1 MRLLKKLSFVIAA
14 LLACLSLSAQN
25 NKQEDKDSL
34 VVLLSS
40 KSAQMVDVEGARYRK
55 VIGPARFL
63 HNNTYLICDTA
74 LWNVESQIID
84 AWGNVSILQEETVLT
99 SDNLQY
105 MINLDLAKFRGSVV
119 QLTDKDHNT
128 LRTRHLDYNTKDSVA
143 VFMNGGSMRD
153 KDGQIIESR
162 TGTYD
167 SKISTFTFE
176 NNVNMFTDSIFVK
189 TNSLVYE
196 SDYNLATFGQRTD
209 AWKDENMLSAN
220 SGWYDRGKEIFF
232 FKNDVHVMTEDQEG
246 WSDSLYFYRNTSD
259 VEMLGNAQVTD
270 TTRNVFALAGRIH
283 YMDSLSKITLTRKPA
298 VISQTEE
305 QDGSIDTVYLGADK
319 LVYYTLLKG
328 NISPAVMSDAEN
340 RLKSLAVD
348 PVGEFRRKAA
358 QEAAKAA
365 EEAAKNDPNR
375 PPQGGP
381 GGPGGPG
388 GQLKGGPAQGP
399 AQGPSKGAARGGAR
413 AKASAAPPQPTFR
426 GIAPMMPDSLSRNDS
441 VSVQD
446 SLPAA
451 PVPSAAIADMSDRLP
466 SADTLA
472 VSDSVA
478 VSDSLDVPKGP
489 IDSTKIGFL
498 EAIGKVKIYKKS
510 MQVVCD
516 SLLYCDLDSLARLFK
531 EPLIWQEVTRQYSAD
546 SVSLVVKNGAMDKA
560 SLMSNAFITIQEDTS
575 HFDQIKGA
583 EMLAYFDEKGGLKR
597 FDVLGGAS
605 ALFFLEENGTLATV
619 NKTDSKMLSAI
630 FKNGEIQR
638 IYYFESPKNDG
649 YPVVQLADEESK
661 LKGFNWQPEK
671 RPADRN
677 AVTPLSLRPSQR
689 KSYTARPKAEFRQ
702 TDIYFPGYMND
713 VYRQIEVKDS
723 LRQVRERERAIAE
736 RQAEERARLD
746 SLALKDSLAVSV
758 DSLLVSDSLS
768 VVTDSLSAAVDSLS
782 TSTGMLDG
790 GPLPV
795 KTPLGTPQKDSL
807 SQSAPVLADS
817 LAVSDSAMVMG
828 STPEEIA
835 AQKKAEKEKLKA
847 EKKAALEAKK
857 QKKQEEREAKWAELD
872 KRDAD
877 KAAAKE
883 TRRLEKERKRKR
895 KALEDAAR
903 QAEKDAAALEK
914 FRLKYEKKKVKED
927 AKAARKAERQASR
940 QQK

>member
-1 MRLLKKLSFVIAA
+1 
-14 LLACLSLSAQN
+14 
-25 NKQEDKDSL
+25 
-34 VVLLSS
+34 
-40 KSAQMVDVEGARYRK
+40 
-55 VIGPARFL
+55 
-63 HNNTYLICDTA
+63 
-74 LWNVESQIID
+74 
-84 AWGNVSILQEETVLT
+84 
-99 SDNLQY
+99 
-105 MINLDLAKFRGSVV
+105 
-119 QLTDKDHNT
+119 
-128 LRTRHLDYNTKDSVA
+128 
-143 VFMNGGSMRD
+143 
-153 KDGQIIESR
+153 
-162 TGTYD
+162 
-167 SKISTFTFE
+167 
-176 NNVNMFTDSIFVK
+176 
-189 TNSLVYE
+189 
-196 SDYNLATFGQRTD
+196 
-209 AWKDENMLSAN
+209 
-220 SGWYDRGKEIFF
+220 
-232 FKNDVHVMTEDQEG
+232 
-246 WSDSLYFYRNTSD
+246 
-259 VEMLGNAQVTD
+259 
-270 TTRNVFALAGRIH
+270 
-283 YMDSLSKITLTRKPA
+283 
-298 VISQTEE
+298 
-305 QDGSIDTVYLGADK
+305 
-319 LVYYTLLKG
+319 
-328 NISPAVMSDAEN
+328 
-340 RLKSLAVD
+340 
-348 PVGEFRRKAA
+348 
-358 QEAAKAA
+358 
-365 EEAAKNDPNR
+365 
-375 PPQGGP
+375 
-381 GGPGGPG
+381 
-388 GQLKGGPAQGP
+388 
-399 AQGPSKGAARGGAR
+399 
-413 AKASAAPPQPTFR
+413 
-426 GIAPMMPDSLSRNDS
+426 
-441 VSVQD
+441 
-446 SLPAA
+446 
-451 PVPSAAIADMSDRLP
+451 
-466 SADTLA
+466 
-472 VSDSVA
+472 
-478 VSDSLDVPKGP
+478 
-489 IDSTKIGFL
+489 
-498 EAIGKVKIYKKS
+498 

-746 SLALKDSLAVSV
+746 SLALRDSLAVSV

-768 VVTDSLSAAVDSLS
+768 VVTDSLSVTVDSLS

-828 STPEEIA
+828 PTSEEIA

-883 TRRLEKERKRKR
+883 AKRLEKERKRKR

>member
-1 MRLLKKLSFVIAA
+1 MRLLKKLTFVIAS
-14 LLACLSLSAQN
+14 LLTCLSLSAQN

-55 VIGPARFL
+55 VVGPARFL

-84 AWGNVSILQEETVLT
+84 AWGHVSILQEETVLT

-105 MINLDLAKFRGSVV
+105 LINEDLARFRGSVV

-143 VFMNGGSMRD
+143 VFTDGGSMRD

-162 TGTYD
+162 NGTYD
-167 SKISTFTFE
+167 SKISTFTFT
-176 NNVNMFTDSIFVK
+176 NSVNMFTDSIFVK
-189 TNSLVYE
+189 TNTLVYQ
-196 SDYNLATFGQRTD
+196 SDLNLATFGQRTD
-209 AWKDENMLSAN
+209 AWKDESMLSAN
-220 SGWYDRGKEIFF
+220 SGWYDRGNEVFF
-232 FKNDVHVMTEDQEG
+232 FSNDVHVMSEDQEG

-259 VEMLGNAQVTD
+259 IEMLGNAQITD

-283 YMDSLSKITLTRKPA
+283 YIDSISKVTLTRKPA

-328 NISPAVMSDAEN
+328 KIAPSVISDAEK
-340 RLKSLAVD
+340 RLSSLAVD

-358 QEAAKAA
+358 LEAAKAA

-375 PPQGGP
+375 PPQGAQGAP
-381 GGPGGPG
+381 
-388 GQLKGGPAQGP
+388 LKGGPAKGTS
-399 AQGPSKGAARGGAR
+399 SKGGR
-413 AKASAAPPQPTFR
+413 AKTSAAPPQASAR
-426 GIAPMMPDSLSRNDS
+426 MAIQPMMPDSLSLTDS
-441 VSVQD
+441 ITSAVPMMRSESPEMAD
-446 SLPAA
+446 SLG
-451 PVPSAAIADMSDRLP
+451 
-466 SADTLA
+466 
-472 VSDSVA
+472 SDSIP
-478 VSDSLDVPKGP
+478 VSDSLSASPAVVDAGP

-531 EPLIWQEVTRQYSAD
+531 EPLIWQDVTRQYTAD
-546 SVSLVVKNGAMDKA
+546 SVSLVVKDGAMDKA
-560 SLMSNAFITIQEDTS
+560 SLMSNAFITIQEDTT

-583 EMLAYFDEKGGLKR
+583 EMLAYFDEKGNLKR
-597 FDVLGGAS
+597 FDVLGGAQ

-619 NKTDSKMLSAI
+619 NRTESKMLSAV
-630 FKNGEIQR
+630 FKNGAVQR
-638 IYYFESPKNDG
+638 IYYFDTPKNDG
-649 YPVVQLADEESK
+649 YPVVQLSSEDSK
-661 LKGFNWQPEK
+661 LKGYNWQPSK

-689 KSYTARPKAEFRQ
+689 RSYAARPRAQFRQ

-713 VYRQIEVKDS
+713 VYRQMEVRDS
-723 LRQVRERERAIAE
+723 LRQIREREKAIAE

-746 SLALKDSLAVSV
+746 SLALKDSLMMNV
-758 DSLLVSDSLS
+758 DSLLVDKDSIAVADSLF
-768 VVTDSLSAAVDSLS
+768 AVS
-782 TSTGMLDG
+782 
-790 GPLPV
+790 
-795 KTPLGTPQKDSL
+795 
-807 SQSAPVLADS
+807 DS
-817 LAVSDSAMVMG
+817 LAVSDTLRPALKDSLETFV
-828 STPEEIA
+828 PEVPDNLTVKDTTTVVELTSEEQA
-835 AQKKAEKEKLKA
+835 AKKKAEEERLKAEAKAEKERLKA
-847 EKKAALEAKK
+847 EKKAALEEKK
-857 QKKQEEREAKWAELD
+857 KKKQEERELKWAELD

-883 TRRLEKERKRKR
+883 AKRLEKERKRKR

-903 QAEKDAAALEK
+903 QAEKDAATLEK
-914 FRLKYEKKKVKED
+914 FRKKYEMRKAKED
-927 AKAARKAERQASR
+927 AKAARKAGRQASR

>member
-1 MRLLKKLSFVIAA
+1 MPLLKKLSFVIAA

-25 NKQEDKDSL
+25 NKQDDKDSL

-55 VIGPARFL
+55 VVGPARFL

-105 MINLDLAKFRGSVV
+105 LINEDLAKFRGSVV

-143 VFMNGGSMRD
+143 IFMNGGAMRD

-189 TNSLVYE
+189 TNRLVYE

-220 SGWYDRGKEIFF
+220 SGWYDRGQEIFF
-232 FKNDVHVMTEDQEG
+232 FNNDVHVMTEDQEG

-259 VEMLGNAQVTD
+259 VEMLGNAQITD

-283 YMDSLSKITLTRKPA
+283 YLDSLSKITLTRKPA

-365 EEAAKNDPNR
+365 AEAAKNDPNR
-375 PPQGGP
+375 PPQ
-381 GGPGGPG
+381 GGPG

-399 AQGPSKGAARGGAR
+399 AQGPSKGSARGMSR
-413 AKASAAPPQPTFR
+413 AKTSAAPPQSTRR

-441 VSVQD
+441 IPVQN

-451 PVPSAAIADMSDRLP
+451 PKLPVETADVT
-466 SADTLA
+466 DTLTTA
-472 VSDSVA
+472 DDLALSDSLA
-478 VSDSLDVPKGP
+478 VSDSLDVPVGP

-583 EMLAYFDEKGGLKR
+583 EMLAYFDEKGNLKR

-619 NKTDSKMLSAI
+619 NKTESKMLSAI

-649 YPVVQLADEESK
+649 YPVVQLADEENK
-661 LKGFNWQPEK
+661 LKGYNWQPEK

-677 AVTPLSLRPSQR
+677 AVTPLALRPSQR
-689 KSYTARPKAEFRQ
+689 KSYTARPRAEFRQ

-723 LRQVRERERAIAE
+723 LRQVRERERAITE

-768 VVTDSLSAAVDSLS
+768 VVTDSLSVAVDSLS

-807 SQSAPVLADS
+807 SQSALVLADS
-817 LAVSDSAMVMG
+817 LAVGDSAMVMVP
-828 STPEEIA
+828 TPEELA
-835 AQKKAEKEKLKA
+835 EQKKAEKEKLKA

-883 TRRLEKERKRKR
+883 AKRLEKERKRKR

-914 FRLKYEKKKVKED
+914 FRLKFEKKKAKED